1 MSGAES
7 PWFSYVQFNANTTW
21 TGYAIA
27 VDPETAVVWSKPARV
42 DTDSGDA
49 IFDTDGEN
57 ELVLNL
63 EAEPVRKPPSLLRLP
78 WTRGFGRESS

>member
-1 MSGAES
+1 MGSIKVWRVNEGALGPE
-7 PWFSYVQFNANTTW
+7 
-21 TGYAIA
+21 

-42 DTDSGDA
+42 DTDSGDV